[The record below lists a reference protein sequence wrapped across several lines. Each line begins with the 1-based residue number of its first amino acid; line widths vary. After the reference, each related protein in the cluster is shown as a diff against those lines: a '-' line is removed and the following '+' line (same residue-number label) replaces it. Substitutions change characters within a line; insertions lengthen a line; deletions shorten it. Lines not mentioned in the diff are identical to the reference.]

1 MGYYNTGLTG
11 TENNDYNR
19 SLYGFKADYRTRD
32 TTQYG
37 EDRLNVVGFTAEAD
51 SLYAHDEF
59 LGTGGSLYFLR
70 HGEAV
75 T

>member
-1 MGYYNTGLTG
+1 MVL
-11 TENNDYNR
+11 
-19 SLYGFKADYRTRD
+19 KPIIVRD

-37 EDRLNVVGFTAEAD
+37 EDRLNVVG
-51 SLYAHDEF
+51 LLLKRIPCMHDEF

-75 T
+75 PETIKFT